1 MPHPARLV
9 ATLAAPLPF
18 TGADDTSW
26 LTPWP
31 AARLLVQRG
40 ETELIVRQVAAPA
53 TAEPIR
59 FPAPW
64 PRRCGDAVVSPD
76 ATLAVFSGPH
86 GLRAVDRTGAVRWEL
101 GHACWAPCPEGG
113 AVTSYAADDHAHR
126 YAPSGSTCFSADG
139 TLVWAHVRGPLAGD
153 APVQG
158 PGSGEEEWLV
168 LDAADGSVLARAETG
183 TAAAGS
189 FHVPHPD
196 PSRMGLTIGE
206 GQDGSPLRWGR
217 FDGRALTVDRLG
229 DDDLVLLAVGPGGD
243 RLLTVTHDQDTL
255 AVRRLADGAV
265 TAALD
270 ASAIPPRAPSP
281 GTRRRGRTS
290 RTRRKRTRRTSTTR
304 EASSTRTPPSSDR
317 SRATTSTATSG
328 TGSST
333 RPGWCASSGSATPSR
348 WRSRPRPW
356 ATAPGTRRP
365 GPTTPS
371 TSGPADAPS
380 ASPGGPVGRA
390 HLQVIGHMADSEP
403 LPGVSRKRDRAAVV
417 VLPLLWH

>member
-18 TGADDTSW
+18 TGADDTPW

-64 PRRCGDAVVSPD
+64 PRRCGDAVVSPG

-270 ASAIPPRAPSP
+270 ASAIPPRAPESRDEEEGEDEQDEEEADP
-281 GTRRRGRTS
+281 AYFDYAGGFVDEDTAVFGSVESDDEHGDLRHWLVDTARMARVERIGYPFPVEVPPTALGDGTWYTTS
-290 RTRRKRTRRTSTTR
+290 R
-304 EASSTRTPPSSDR
+304 ADNALHVW
-317 SRATTSTATSG
+317 SR
-328 TGSST
+328 
-333 RPGWCASSGSATPSR
+333 
-348 WRSRPRPW
+348 
-356 ATAPGTRRP
+356 
-365 GPTTPS
+365 
-371 TSGPADAPS
+371 
-380 ASPGGPVGRA
+380 
-390 HLQVIGHMADSEP
+390 
-403 LPGVSRKRDRAAVV
+403 
-417 VLPLLWH
+417 